1 MESGWLLAQTAAG
14 FGRNG
19 RLAATARQAG
29 GRGMEWRLAAARR
42 AGGRGM
48 EWGGLTAARVAAD
61 GTGG

>member
-14 FGRNG
+14 FGRKG

-48 EWGGLTAARVAAD
+48 EWD
-61 GTGG
+61 G